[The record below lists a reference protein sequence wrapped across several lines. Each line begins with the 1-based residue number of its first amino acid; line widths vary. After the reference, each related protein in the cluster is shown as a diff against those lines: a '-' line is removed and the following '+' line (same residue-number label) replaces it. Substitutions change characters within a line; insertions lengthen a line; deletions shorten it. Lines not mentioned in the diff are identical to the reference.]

1 MQWIQTAVIGT
12 KHAGGQSVRRDKMA
26 IISRGFSGRRG
37 AGDAKLP
44 PGQYITADF
53 PVLSAGP
60 TPHVTLDQWEFVID
74 DGASGLK
81 RWNWRSFH
89 DLPAES
95 FTTDIHCVTR
105 WSKLGT
111 SWEGVSLDAM
121 LADID
126 SDARYAMVR
135 SYGGYTTNVP
145 LEDLKNHQAWV
156 AFRFEG
162 QDLAPEHGGPARLL
176 VPHLYFWKSA
186 KWVQG
191 ITLMP
196 QDKPGFWEANGY
208 HIYGD
213 PWREQRYSGE

>member
-1 MQWIQTAVIGT
+1 MDSNSRDRYEACRWAIG
-12 KHAGGQSVRRDKMA
+12 KEGQDGDHLPWFFRSAR
-26 IISRGFSGRRG
+26 GRRCE
-37 AGDAKLP
+37 A
-44 PGQYITADF
+44 TARGSTS
-53 PVLSAGP
+53 PLISPSYLAGP

-196 QDKPGFWEANGY
+196 QDKLGFWEANGY